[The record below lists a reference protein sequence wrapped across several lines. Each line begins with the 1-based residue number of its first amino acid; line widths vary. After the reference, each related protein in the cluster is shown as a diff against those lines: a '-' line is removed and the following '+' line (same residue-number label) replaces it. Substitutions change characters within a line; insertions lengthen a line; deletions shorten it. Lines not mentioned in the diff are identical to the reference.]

1 MIRARHKRYYVK
13 FFNWYSWFIIRNHFR
28 NVNIFMETPIPE
40 GPLLLIGNHFSWWD
54 GFFTV
59 YVNQQIFKRKVHIM
73 MLEEQLQKRM
83 FLNKAGAFSISK
95 GSRSIIESLDYCR
108 EILSKRRNL
117 LVIYPQG
124 TIQSAYLKQFKF
136 QKGLERLLTE
146 TGQDLQ
152 LVFMASLIEYFSER
166 KPRLDIYLC
175 RMPVSGK
182 PSIKKIEAEY
192 NRFFDACRSRQK
204 D

>member
-1 MIRARHKRYYVK
+1 
-13 FFNWYSWFIIRNHFR
+13 
-28 NVNIFMETPIPE
+28 
-40 GPLLLIGNHFSWWD
+40 
-54 GFFTV
+54 
-59 YVNQQIFKRKVHIM
+59 
-73 MLEEQLQKRM
+73 M